1 MMSTKSRSVFQS
13 VRNHESL
20 STRIVNQVIET
31 LFAKKLEPG
40 EFLGTEAQLGV
51 TFKTSRVSIRDAL
64 SRLKALGVVNIKTG
78 VGGGVTIAEGDPDHF
93 ATALAVQFMLI
104 RVTPGELF
112 DARIAIECRAA
123 ELAAENITSEELVEL
138 HNLLEQIV
146 SARSGRTG
154 RTGVQRILAFHRAI
168 VDASRSRTL
177 ITLMHALEHA
187 LLNLYMEIWPE
198 QTGMAP
204 QNYSSLAKIL
214 EQLEARDSEGAF
226 RTMREHLAG
235 RRQSVLDQLRS
246 AAQLPVPTGPGRS
259 AELGLDALPAGDT
272 ASGALKAIS
281 D

>member
-1 MMSTKSRSVFQS
+1 MSTKSRSVFQS
-13 VRNHESL
+13 VRSHESL
-20 STRIVNQVIET
+20 STRIVNQVLEA
-31 LFAKKLEPG
+31 LFSKKLEPG

-78 VGGGVTIAEGDPDHF
+78 VGGGATISEGDPDHF

-104 RVTPGELF
+104 RVNPGELF

-123 ELAAENITSEELVEL
+123 ELAAENITAEELTEL

-146 SARSGRTG
+146 SGRNG
-154 RTGVQRILAFHRAI
+154 RAGVQRILAFHRAI

-187 LLNLYMEIWPE
+187 LLNLYMEAWPE
-198 QTGMAP
+198 QAGAAP

-226 RTMREHLAG
+226 RTMRAHLSG
-235 RRQSVLDQLRS
+235 RRQSVLDQLRKS
-246 AAQLPVPTGPGRS
+246 DPPAAATGI
-259 AELGLDALPAGDT
+259 PAD
-272 ASGALKAIS
+272 SS
-281 D
+281 P